1 MRLLRQLKSPRMSWD
16 GFQDKE
22 DQGPVHLHVGKAGC
36 SRLSWDIPGQGRPG
50 TSALTCG
57 KGGMSQVVLGYPR
70 TGKTRHQCTYMGC
83 PRLSWDIPGLG
94 RPGTSVLTCGKG
106 GMSQVVLGY
115 PRTGK
120 TRDQCTY
127 MWERWDVPGCPGIS
141 QVVLGYPRTGKT
153 RDQCT
158 YMWERWDVPGCPGI
172 SQDWEDQGP
181 VHLHVGKAGCP
192 RLSWDIPGLGGPGT
206 SALICGDGGVHM
218 ATLRK
223 SLDSLRHTWYI
234 KDRENSPRQSWT
246 FVVEWGQKGH
256 KGALETVCFN

>member
-22 DQGPVHLHVGKAGC
+22 DQGPHVGKAGC
-36 SRLSWDIPGQGRPG
+36 PRLSWDIPGLGRPG

-70 TGKTRHQCTYMGC
+70 TGKTR
-83 PRLSWDIPGLG
+83 
-94 RPGTSVLTCGKG
+94 
-106 GMSQVVLGY
+106 
-115 PRTGK
+115 
-120 TRDQCTY
+120 DQCTY
-127 MWERWDVPGCPGIS
+127 MWDR
-141 QVVLGYPRTGKT
+141 R
-153 RDQCT
+153 
-158 YMWERWDVPGCPGI
+158 DVPGCPGI

-192 RLSWDIPGLGGPGT
+192 RLSWDIPGLGRPGTSALTCGTGGMSQVVLGYPRTGKTRDQCTYMWERRDVPGCPGISQDWEDQGPVHLHVGKAGCPSLSWDIPGLGGPGT
-206 SALICGDGGVHM
+206 SALTCGDGGVHM

-246 FVVEWGQKGH
+246 FVVKG
-256 KGALETVCFN
+256 